1 MVAFIH
7 RVCGILGLFIL
18 SMSIPAC
25 YDDPGVTDPGCEPV
39 PTNPPVP
46 YSSLSVVDWSPA
58 HGGRV
63 LLNYKFTPVFIVAD
77 EAQQVGIDTVDLS
90 QITPYG
96 NDIVYSRGCFYGSS
110 GDTLAL
116 SYFIIT
122 HDNDTITRAGFYS
135 IRMGTLSEFMPSRCL
150 PNGWDPVGKVY
161 FYATGFDRVDG
172 HERMILH
179 YGNRYDLRD
188 STFREEEIDDP
199 FDNVITSYSVTRRSM
214 IACGITSRLNQMY
227 DREHYLYTRTRAV
240 ELSGLFADVVYPT
253 ATVPETDYIVLS
265 ARPRDGVFADDRS
278 WGMQVFIIDVAAI
291 ERGSSFR
298 EAIVRRYNLLQL
310 NCMIAQYGFQVL
322 ASNGREIYVSMHRVG
337 DPMQLPYALSIE
349 SPVRIRTVLR

>member
-116 SYFIIT
+116 SCFIIT
-122 HDNDTITRAGFYS
+122 RDNDTLTRVGFYS

-179 YGNRYDLRD
+179 YGDRYDLCDRA
-188 STFREEEIDDP
+188 FQQREITDP
-199 FDNVITSYSVTRRSM
+199 FNNVISNYTVTHRGKLP
-214 IACGITSRLNQMY
+214 CGVTHKNNAYYETELF
-227 DREHYLYTRTRAV
+227 LYTGVRIIQ
-240 ELSGLFADVVYPT
+240 LSDILADVVPVT
-253 ATVPETDYIVLS
+253 ATIPGTDYIALS

-291 ERGSSFR
+291 DRGSSFR

-322 ASNGREIYVSMHRVG
+322 ASNGKEIYVSMHRVG

-349 SPVRIRTVLR
+349 SPVKIRTVLR